1 VAEADEFDR
10 SFLQLFPQ
18 IAVITATDAD
28 HLDIYGTADEVKKAF
43 ADFAR
48 QVKPGGALIMKAG
61 IDLPLTPSEGGGFTV
76 YRYSIDQPCDF
87 YAGNIRRMDSG
98 LLQFDLH
105 LLDAVL
111 PDCVLGVP
119 GRMNVEN
126 AVAAAAATYLYV
138 ASEGSG
144 EFSEGSREFSE
155 GSREFSESSREFSES
170 SREFSEGSGEF
181 SESSGEFSESSGE
194 FSEKSDESV
203 PRSPFSV
210 DRFPFPALR
219 SALATFTGVQRR
231 FDIQL
236 HTPTCT
242 YVDDYAH
249 HPEELR
255 AAITSL
261 RDTYPRRKITGIFQ
275 PHLYS
280 RTRDFADDFAKSL
293 DLLDRLILLDIYP
306 AREAPMPGVTS
317 QIIFDRMTLKNKTM
331 CGKDDLM
338 ALLAKESVDVL
349 ATFGAGDIDRFV
361 APITALLNRR
371 NYETE

>member
-1 VAEADEFDR
+1 
-10 SFLQLFPQ
+10 L
-18 IAVITATDAD
+18 
-28 HLDIYGTADEVKKAF
+28 
-43 ADFAR
+43 
-48 QVKPGGALIMKAG
+48 
-61 IDLPLTPSEGGGFTV
+61 GGGEFTV

-87 YAGNIRRMDSG
+87 YADNIRRMDNG

-105 LLDAVL
+105 LLDTVL

-126 AVAAAAATYLYV
+126 AVAAAAAAYLYV
-138 ASEGSG
+138 TSEGSG
-144 EFSEGSREFSE
+144 EFSEGSGEFSEGSGEFSESSREFSEGSGEFSEGSGEFSE
-155 GSREFSESSREFSES
+155 GSREFSESSREFSEGF
-170 SREFSEGSGEF
+170 REFSEGLNG
-181 SESSGEFSESSGE
+181 
-194 FSEKSDESV
+194 SV
-203 PRSPFSV
+203 PRSPFPV
-210 DRFPFPALR
+210 DRSPLTVLR

-280 RTRDFADDFAKSL
+280 RTRDFAGDFAKSL

-317 QIIFDRMTLKNKTM
+317 QIIFDRMTLKNKIM

-371 NYETE
+371 NHETE